1 MSPVPE
7 LSPSPP
13 LPSPIVPWWKPHS
26 KGSILVLKNLEEKYE
41 NERLNHLHCLFA
53 LFYDENLSHRD
64 GWNKC
69 KQGYPL
75 STGRGVGSD
84 ILQLLNYKIFK
95 KKTSFLEFFINI
107 IDRMAIRSERLPSPI
122 ASSDADTPSPTR
134 CFFLL
139 FLSHLKGEA
148 NSPITIIIMTTI
160 SSPSWFVWSQLD
172 DGAQYSY
179 IDCNDQS
186 CKSK

>member
-1 MSPVPE
+1 MSLGSEGMSPVPE

-26 KGSILVLKNLEEKYE
+26 KRSILLLKNLEEKYE

-64 GWNKC
+64 GWNRKC

-84 ILQLLNYKIFK
+84 ILQLLNYEIFK

-134 CFFLL
+134 CFFSS
-139 FLSHLKGEA
+139 FSF
-148 NSPITIIIMTTI
+148 SPKR
-160 SSPSWFVWSQLD
+160 W
-172 DGAQYSY
+172 G
-179 IDCNDQS
+179 
-186 CKSK
+186 